1 MSEHFA
7 HQVPVNEP
15 VPTEAQMGATA
26 EPAAIE
32 RKTYSSPRLTEH
44 GRVIQRTGQPAD
56 FSGPA
61 G

>member
-1 MSEHFA
+1 MSERFA
-7 HQVPVNEP
+7 HQAPVNEP
-15 VPTEAQMGATA
+15 VSTEAQMGATA

-32 RKTYSSPRLTEH
+32 RRAYSSPRLTEH
-44 GRVIQRTGQPAD
+44 GRVIQLTGPPAD